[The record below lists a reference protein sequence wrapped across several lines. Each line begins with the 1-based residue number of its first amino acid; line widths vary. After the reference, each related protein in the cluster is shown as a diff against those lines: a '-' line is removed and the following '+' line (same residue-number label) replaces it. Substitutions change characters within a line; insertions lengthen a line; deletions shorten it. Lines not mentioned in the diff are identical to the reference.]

1 MSRGPWKKKKATEPT
16 PAPPPPPPKPEP
28 PKLPTAIIIPNC
40 TYHINGCASP
50 GGCESC
56 GFDKR
61 EAERRKQIPLTIGS
75 GGLARKIVGR
85 NCK

>member
-1 MSRGPWKKKKATEPT
+1 MSRGPWKKNTATEPT
-16 PAPPPPPPKPEP
+16 PAPAPPSEP

-61 EAERRKQIPLTIGS
+61 EVERRKQIPLTIGS

-85 NCK
+85 KQP

>member
-28 PKLPTAIIIPNC
+28 PLKQTDIIIPRC
-40 TYHINGCASP
+40 TYHINGCRVP
-50 GGCESC
+50 GGCENC

-61 EAERRKQIPLTIGS
+61 EAERRKQLPLTIGPD
-75 GGLARKIVGR
+75 GLARKIVGR
-85 NCK
+85 KQP

>member
-1 MSRGPWKKKKATEPT
+1 MSRGPWKKNTAAEPASA
-16 PAPPPPPPKPEP
+16 PAPPPEP

-61 EAERRKQIPLTIGS
+61 EIERRKQIPLTIGS
-75 GGLARKIVGR
+75 DGLARKIVGR
-85 NCK
+85 KQP

>member
-1 MSRGPWKKKKATEPT
+1 MSRGPRKKNTAAEPT
-16 PAPPPPPPKPEP
+16 PAPAPPPEP

-61 EAERRKQIPLTIGS
+61 EAERRKQIPLDIGS
-75 GGLARKIVGR
+75 DGLARKIVGR
-85 NCK
+85 KQP

>member
-1 MSRGPWKKKKATEPT
+1 MSRGPWKKKAAAEPK
-16 PAPPPPPPKPEP
+16 PAPAPLPKPEP

-61 EAERRKQIPLTIGS
+61 EAERRKLLPLTIGPD
-75 GGLARKIVGR
+75 GLARKVIR
-85 NCK
+85 RKD